1 MTVPGVTFLR
11 SLLNHCPLR
20 FCVALWLFLTLFLL
34 LSCFFLAAGDLKA
47 FPAEISDLMVNC
59 FSQLSVQTPI
69 MASML
74 ALIHTH
80 EPEFTALVA
89 DKLQTRY
96 LQAVAQDDVVVA
108 KLLLRAVTCL
118 AGALTFAVEGNG
130 GLVEIL
136 TPLLTDLTQG
146 THYFPIGYLCA
157 NRTCVLPL
165 FSFPF
170 LLTNSSELA
179 QNTDNTKAL
188 RLSESAQAAAY
199 LLSSTLIW
207 AAPVLQSHNQEA
219 FLQSAR
225 AALEQIKAQYVS
237 AYALGGLQAV
247 FSAFSPVDEDEEEEG
262 GAVGANRVLSVG
274 ESNDFL
280 LLFFDYCCYFCT
292 LSSLLPVSFS
302 LNNMKVLVCT
312 LLLGRAS

>member
-1 MTVPGVTFLR
+1 
-11 SLLNHCPLR
+11 
-20 FCVALWLFLTLFLL
+20 
-34 LSCFFLAAGDLKA
+34 
-47 FPAEISDLMVNC
+47 MVKC

-69 MASML
+69 LASML

-96 LQAVAQDDVVVA
+96 LQAVAQDYVVVA

-136 TPLLTDLTQG
+136 MPLLTGLTQG
-146 THYFPIGYLCA
+146 TQYFPNSDLCA
-157 NRTCVLPL
+157 KDWLMFDRFFCI
-165 FSFPF
+165 FPF
-170 LLTNSSELA
+170 HSPIELA

-247 FSAFSPVDEDEEEEG
+247 FSSFSPVDEDEEEEG

-274 ESNDFL
+274 ESNDFYFFSSTIAVSFVLYL
-280 LLFFDYCCYFCT
+280 LL
-292 LSSLLPVSFS
+292 
-302 LNNMKVLVCT
+302 
-312 LLLGRAS
+312 